1 MISCRPNRQ
10 VPTTPTEASWQNH
23 NEKLSTET
31 EQAHMNEKIDL
42 LRRANFMRIDK
53 KSETVAVQ
61 HCCSIHYH
69 RCLVLEGA
77 RRVALRNIGNSDK
90 TESNPIIDDGTA
102 NLLSRRYNAPV
113 EVIVEDL
120 NRICR
125 DMFGIFI
132 NSHWEVYLCL
142 LHEELHAYRRLVS
155 KKSEFKHPPLTEFLD
170 RNRIY

>member
-1 MISCRPNRQ
+1 
-10 VPTTPTEASWQNH
+10 
-23 NEKLSTET
+23 
-31 EQAHMNEKIDL
+31 MNEKINL

-170 RNRIY
+170 RNRDLLTYLRKYRVTTQVAPP